1 MILVGIICTQ
11 NKLARMRAKLFFC
24 YIKIIYIFSF
34 RFQFDFAFNHI
45 FPFAC
50 FLLFLLLVNYNEGF
64 GEKRMY
70 SSIEYIAL
78 AHYTIVYVLPIEKN
92 CMKYLESSESTYI
105 KSQND
110 GPSPKIPHERVAQI
124 RRFLREFERVAQL
137 VVKIHIWL
145 F

>member
-11 NKLARMRAKLFFC
+11 NKLARMRAKMFFC

-64 GEKRMY
+64 GEKRIY
-70 SSIEYIAL
+70 SSIEYITL

-92 CMKYLESSESTYI
+92 CMKYLES
-105 KSQND
+105 
-110 GPSPKIPHERVAQI
+110 
-124 RRFLREFERVAQL
+124 
-137 VVKIHIWL
+137 
-145 F
+145 